1 MPMLTPTEGADRH
14 LLWLPRKGAAVT
26 HQERLFQAAVANVLE
41 VEGGLVSHPHDPG
54 GITNFGISLR
64 AFPHLGRDGIK
75 RMTRTQA
82 AGIYRTAYWNRIPAT
97 LPDGLRWMAF
107 DAAVNHGV
115 GRALE
120 WLREHQDLAAFTARR
135 LRFYTALSA
144 WPTFGKGW
152 TRRMAHV
159 LEGIATW
166 SAQATPAEPPEP
178 AEPAAIPVASDR
190 VGEFEHLVLHDL
202 TDADLVK
209 VVAAHLRG
217 EPAVLGRTVVSV
229 TPTATSMKL
238 DARREPA

>member
-1 MPMLTPTEGADRH
+1 M
-14 LLWLPRKGAAVT
+14 T
-26 HQERLFQAAVANVLE
+26 HTERLFRAAVANVLE
-41 VEGGLVSHPHDPG
+41 IEGGLVDHPHDPG

-64 AFPHLGRDGIK
+64 AFPHLGRDGI
-75 RMTRTQA
+75 RSMTRGQA
-82 AGIYRTAYWNRIPAT
+82 AGIYRTAYWNRIPAS

-120 WLREHQDLAAFTARR
+120 WLREHPDLIGFTTRR
-135 LRFYTALSA
+135 LRFYTALST
-144 WPTFGKGW
+144 WPTFGNGW

-159 LEGIATW
+159 LEGIAAWDGT
-166 SAQATPAEPPEP
+166 AQLAGPPIAPAP
-178 AEPAAIPVASDR
+178 ANPAPAATGSPDR
-190 VGEFEHLVLHDL
+190 VGTFEHLVLHDL

-229 TPTATSMKL
+229 TPTASSMKL
-238 DARREPA
+238 DARREPT